1 MLWHEK
7 KFSFHF
13 IFIMKFWTYH
23 VHNMKIKTNIVAHNK
38 ISVVVSTSLLQ
49 NTWKLHHRVILA
61 QDYLG
66 RHFAASI
73 WFSQKLLFWQNL
85 CVTLIIIST
94 KVFYPSMKLIL
105 WEYKNTFFKYEKIF
119 CNMNIILLKY
129 EIRRNILKNISRM

>member
-1 MLWHEK
+1 MRFNGFPSVNFKLYTSQCWISYFFLILKTALKQNCKIVLWHEK

-94 KVFYPSMKLIL
+94 KVFYPNMK
-105 WEYKNTFFKYEKIF
+105 
-119 CNMNIILLKY
+119 
-129 EIRRNILKNISRM
+129 